1 MPALDIVIAPDPI
14 FKQTSA
20 PVETVDDEVRQLIND
35 MFDTLDASSGLGIA
49 ASMVGITKRIITI
62 DLKENGI
69 SNRLACINPEVVW
82 TSEETSEYEEA
93 SLSFPG
99 IGANITR
106 PSKVRLKYLDENGD
120 AQELEADVPLSTV
133 IQHEMDYL
141 DGRTYLDH
149 LSRMKRDRL
158 LKKMQKM
165 IHTHQMGHSHAG
177 HNHDHSCED
186 PDCGHDH

>member
-1 MPALDIVIAPDPI
+1 MSALDIVIAPNPI
-14 FKQTSA
+14 FKKTSD
-20 PVETVDDEVRQLIND
+20 PVERVDDDVRQLVSD
-35 MFDTLDASSGLGIA
+35 MFDTLDATGGLGIA
-49 ASMVGITKRIITI
+49 ASMVGVAKRIITV
-62 DLKENGI
+62 DLKENGS
-69 SNRLACINPEVVW
+69 SNRLACINPEIVW
-82 TSEETSEYEEA
+82 ASDETSEYEEA

-106 PSKVRLKYLDENGD
+106 PSKIRLRYLDETGTP
-120 AQELEADVPLSTV
+120 QELDAEVPLSTV

-158 LKKMQKM
+158 LKKMQKLTR
-165 IHTHQMGHSHAG
+165 THQLGHHHA
-177 HNHDHSCED
+177 CED

>member
-1 MPALDIVIAPDPI
+1 MPPLDIVIAPDPI
-14 FKQTSA
+14 FKQTAA
-20 PVETVDDEVRQLIND
+20 PVEDVNDEIRQLIED
-35 MFDTLDASSGLGIA
+35 MFDTLDMASGLGIA
-49 ASMVGITKRIITI
+49 ASMVGVPKRIIAI
-62 DLKENGI
+62 DLKEGGV
-69 SNRLACINPEVVW
+69 SNRLACINPEVIW

-106 PSKVRLKYLDENGD
+106 PSKIRLRYLDEQGKS
-120 AQELEADVPLSTV
+120 QELEAEVPLSTV

-158 LKKMQKM
+158 LKKMKKA
-165 IHTHQMGHSHAG
+165 IRAHQHGHH
-177 HNHDHSCED
+177 HHHCDD
-186 PDCGHDH
+186 PDCGHEH